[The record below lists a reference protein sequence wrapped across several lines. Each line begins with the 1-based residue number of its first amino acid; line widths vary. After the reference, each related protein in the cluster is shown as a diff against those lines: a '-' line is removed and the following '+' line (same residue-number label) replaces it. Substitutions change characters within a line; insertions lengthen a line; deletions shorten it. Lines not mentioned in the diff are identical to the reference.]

1 MKVDVN
7 SLRSRVT
14 DFQYFCQG
22 EDQSSKLQLTKGKV
36 NKQVGEVCTSSAT
49 RQVRIAFRQDP
60 DSILV
65 DMDTNTIVG
74 SHGRDGEIL
83 TSFLLS
89 HNLIPTWIDAD
100 HKESGVYDLVS
111 GIEF

>member
-1 MKVDVN
+1 MDVN

-22 EDQSSKLQLTKGKV
+22 EDQSSKLQLRKGKV

-60 DSILV
+60 GSIVV

-74 SHGRDGEIL
+74 SHGEIL

-89 HNLIPTWIDAD
+89 HNLIPTWLDAD
-100 HKESGVYDLVS
+100 QEGHGVYELVS